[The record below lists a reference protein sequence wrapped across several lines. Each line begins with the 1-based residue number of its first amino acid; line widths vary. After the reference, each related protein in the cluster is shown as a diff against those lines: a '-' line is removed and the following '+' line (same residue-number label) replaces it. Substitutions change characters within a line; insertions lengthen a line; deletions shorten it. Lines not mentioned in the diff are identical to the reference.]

1 MRKIILYI
9 LLISL
14 VIFSVFI
21 VYKGI
26 PEIKIES
33 YSSISQENKKLN
45 NLITEANNQK
55 EVEYKKKSDALN
67 TAHKLLESN
76 KESYQELLEIGVDS
90 NGIPLSKIQEYEIE
104 KIWITIGNYA
114 KKEGVDVKME
124 ITSNNSVAGTYDLN
138 FTASGSYTSIEDFLR
153 DLQGDNTLVFK
164 IENFKLVA
172 GGTRSSTNNTVGNT
186 AGNTAENTA
195 ENTTENTASDES
207 AGILTATFVCK
218 DIKLNIVENSTNIE
232 NDSSTGSHTTT
243 STSETTNTTTST
255 NNSSSTA
262 STSTKTSTTQN

>member
-45 NLITEANNQK
+45 TLITEANNQK

-114 KKEGVDVKME
+114 QKEGVDVKME

-186 AGNTAENTA
+186 A
-195 ENTTENTASDES
+195 ENTASDES
-207 AGILTATFVCK
+207 SGILTATFVCK

-243 STSETTNTTTST
+243 STSEATNTTTST

>member
-186 AGNTAENTA
+186 A

-218 DIKLNIVENSTNIE
+218 DIKLNIVENSTNVE

-243 STSETTNTTTST
+243 TTSTSEATNTTTST

>member
-45 NLITEANNQK
+45 TLITEANNQK

-186 AGNTAENTA
+186 T

-207 AGILTATFVCK
+207 SGILTATFVCK

-243 STSETTNTTTST
+243 STSEATNTTTST

>member
-45 NLITEANNQK
+45 NLITEANNKK

-186 AGNTAENTA
+186 A

-243 STSETTNTTTST
+243 STSEATNTTTST

>member
-26 PEIKIES
+26 PEIKIKS

-45 NLITEANNQK
+45 TLITEANNQK

-186 AGNTAENTA
+186 A
-195 ENTTENTASDES
+195 SDES
-207 AGILTATFVCK
+207 SGILTATFVCK

-243 STSETTNTTTST
+243 STSEATNTTTST

>member
-45 NLITEANNQK
+45 TLITEANNQK

-186 AGNTAENTA
+186 A

-207 AGILTATFVCK
+207 SGILTATFVCK

-243 STSETTNTTTST
+243 STSEATNTTTST

-262 STSTKTSTTQN
+262 STSTKTSKTQN

>member
-186 AGNTAENTA
+186 A

-207 AGILTATFVCK
+207 SGILTATFVCK

-243 STSETTNTTTST
+243 TTSTSEATNTTTST

>member
-45 NLITEANNQK
+45 TLITEANNQK

-172 GGTRSSTNNTVGNT
+172 GGTRSSTNNTV
-186 AGNTAENTA
+186 ENTT

-207 AGILTATFVCK
+207 SGILTATFVCK

-243 STSETTNTTTST
+243 STSEATNTTTNT

>member
-45 NLITEANNQK
+45 NLITEANNKK

-186 AGNTAENTA
+186 A

>member
-45 NLITEANNQK
+45 TLITEANNQK

-124 ITSNNSVAGTYDLN
+124 ITSNNSVASTYDLN

-186 AGNTAENTA
+186 A
-195 ENTTENTASDES
+195 ENTTENTAENSASDES

-243 STSETTNTTTST
+243 STSEATNTTTTST

>member
-45 NLITEANNQK
+45 NLITEANNLK
-55 EVEYKKKSDALN
+55 EVEYKKISDALN

-186 AGNTAENTA
+186 A

>member
-45 NLITEANNQK
+45 TLITEANNQK

-186 AGNTAENTA
+186 A

-207 AGILTATFVCK
+207 SGILTATFVCK

-243 STSETTNTTTST
+243 STSEATNTTTST

>member
-45 NLITEANNQK
+45 TLITEANNQK

-172 GGTRSSTNNTVGNT
+172 GGTRSSTNNTV
-186 AGNTAENTA
+186 ENTT

-207 AGILTATFVCK
+207 SGILTATFVCK

-243 STSETTNTTTST
+243 STSEATNTTTTNT

>member
-172 GGTRSSTNNTVGNT
+172 GGTRSSSNNT
-186 AGNTAENTA
+186 AG
-195 ENTTENTASDES
+195 NTTENTASDES
-207 AGILTATFVCK
+207 AGILTATFVCE
-218 DIKLNIVENSTNIE
+218 DIKLNIVENSTNVE

-243 STSETTNTTTST
+243 STSEATNTTTST

>member
-26 PEIKIES
+26 PEIKIKS

-45 NLITEANNQK
+45 TLITEANNQK

-172 GGTRSSTNNTVGNT
+172 GGTRSGTNNTVG
-186 AGNTAENTA
+186 NTA

-207 AGILTATFVCK
+207 SGILTATFVCK

-243 STSETTNTTTST
+243 STSEATNTTTST

>member
-45 NLITEANNQK
+45 TLITEANNQK

-114 KKEGVDVKME
+114 QKEGVDVKME

-186 AGNTAENTA
+186 T

-207 AGILTATFVCK
+207 SGILTATFVCK

-243 STSETTNTTTST
+243 STSEATNTTTTNT

>member
-186 AGNTAENTA
+186 A
-195 ENTTENTASDES
+195 ENTTDNTASDES

>member
-1 MRKIILYI
+1 MRKIILYMA
-9 LLISL
+9 LIIL

-26 PEIKIES
+26 PEMKIQS

-55 EVEYKKKSDALN
+55 EVGYKKKNDALN
-67 TAHKLLESN
+67 TAYKLLESN

-114 KKEGVDVKME
+114 KKEGIDVKME

-138 FTASGSYTSIEDFLR
+138 FTANGSYTSIEDFLR

-172 GGTRSSTNNTVGNT
+172 GGTVGSSTSKGNND
-186 AGNTAENTA
+186 
-195 ENTTENTASDES
+195 ENTTNDGSTD
-207 AGILTATFVCK
+207 ILTATFVCK
-218 DIKLNIVENSTNIE
+218 DIKLNIVESSEHTE
-232 NDSSTGSHTTT
+232 NDSSTGGQTTT
-243 STSETTNTTTST
+243 STNGTTSSATTST

-262 STSTKTSTTQN
+262 STASKTPATQN

>member
-186 AGNTAENTA
+186 
-195 ENTTENTASDES
+195 TENTASDES

-243 STSETTNTTTST
+243 STSEATNTTTST

>member
-45 NLITEANNQK
+45 TLITEANNQK

-114 KKEGVDVKME
+114 QKEGVDVKME

-186 AGNTAENTA
+186 AENTT

-207 AGILTATFVCK
+207 SGILTATFVCK

-243 STSETTNTTTST
+243 STSEATNTTTTST

-262 STSTKTSTTQN
+262 STSTKTSTAQN

>member
-186 AGNTAENTA
+186 A